1 MTEEAAS
8 AATPPA
14 AAAEAAAAEE
24 PSAAREGNEAKPR
37 RKEGWWKRYRPS
49 LALSAFVMSLTVTL
63 INAYYSVRGSDIVVL
78 PPEQVLLYRDGE
90 GVNAVLAIAMQLNMI
105 NSASGDYGDVMVDA
119 SIQPTA
125 GGPEFR
131 YSSLVRPIFADTH
144 ATSDQ
149 CAFGSRCV
157 SLPGLFLIESP
168 DDLVALPGGGAKA
181 VFLSFPAATWN
192 CAGTKAQCDAFG
204 TFDHALAAMG
214 KKPLNAKV
222 TVRFHSDGHR
232 DIRCGG
238 EPLNAD
244 YLAKAG
250 WLAVPCTRTKI
261 NGAPVI

>member
-1 MTEEAAS
+1 MTEETAS
-8 AATPPA
+8 AAPPPA
-14 AAAEAAAAEE
+14 PAGEAAAEE
-24 PSAAREGNEAKPR
+24 STAAHEATEAR
-37 RKEGWWKRYRPS
+37 SRHKEQWWKRYRPS
-49 LALSAFVMSLTVTL
+49 LAVSAFVMSLTVTL

-90 GVNAVLAIAMQLNMI
+90 GANAVLAIAMQLNMI

-131 YSSLVRPIFADTH
+131 YSSLVRPIFADTR

-181 VFLSFPAATWN
+181 VFLSFPATAWN
-192 CAGTKAQCDAFG
+192 CSGTRAQCDAFG

-232 DIRCGG
+232 DIKCGG
-238 EPLNAD
+238 GPLNGD

-250 WLAVPCTRTKI
+250 WLAAPCTRTKI
-261 NGAPVI
+261 TGAPLI